1 MQISAK
7 KLILII
13 GLLVLVLA
21 VGVAGFF
28 VAQMVA
34 GQQGVNRERL
44 EQFGIHFATDNPNE
58 VTVGIMGQTQLPPTF
73 AEEKLSPGERVI
85 RSLVQERENLL
96 AEKQTLHRH
105 IETLEERIRSLE
117 ADREFYSHF
126 IPETFGEELNRVEN
140 FLNEFLNNRVEA
152 ERFGSLRKQ
161 VMAAAGRMEYKRFVE
176 ENRLILER
184 PQREHIVH
192 EYLTGFIFCV
202 GDAIQLAANSIQ
214 EEREILAYFHH
225 PEEAVLSEA
234 LRGDLDT
241 VLTPCQLNVRQQLQ
255 ASL

>member
-13 GLLVLVLA
+13 GLPLLVLGIGA
-21 VGVAGFF
+21 AGFF
-28 VAQMVA
+28 VAQLLA

-44 EQFGIHFATDNPNE
+44 EQFGIHFANENPNE
-58 VTVGIMGQTQLPPTF
+58 VTVGVMGQTQLPPTF
-73 AEEKLSPGERVI
+73 GEEKLSPGERVI
-85 RSLVQERENLL
+85 RTLVQERENLL
-96 AEKQTLHRH
+96 AEKQSLHRH

-126 IPETFGEELNRVEN
+126 IPETFGEELDRVEN
-140 FLNEFLNNRVEA
+140 FLNEFLNNRAEA

-176 ENRLILER
+176 ANRLILDR

-192 EYLTGFIFCV
+192 EYLTGFVFCV
-202 GDAIQLAANSIQ
+202 GNAIQLAANSIQ
-214 EEREILAYFHH
+214 EEREILSYFHH
-225 PEEAVLSEA
+225 PEEAVLSDA

-241 VLTPCQLNVRQQLQ
+241 VLTPCQLTVRQQLQ